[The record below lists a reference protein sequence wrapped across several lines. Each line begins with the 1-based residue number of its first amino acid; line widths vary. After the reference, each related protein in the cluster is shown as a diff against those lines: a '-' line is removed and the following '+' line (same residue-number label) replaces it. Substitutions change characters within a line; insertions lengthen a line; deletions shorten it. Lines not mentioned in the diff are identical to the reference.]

1 MTIIERDRSQIPS
14 FREWVKVCKDYDVYA
29 VGEAVSRNTD
39 MEKAQQEAAKE
50 ARQQMYTSRDEAD
63 FNCSNNGCGKN
74 SICLEDNHTWKKK
87 TILKF
92 VDEGSEGSQV
102 KWRAIYKLKGKQSCE
117 CEKISDKIG
126 YKPGLKQEFAAVRR
140 AMLRLN
146 KKNMEL
152 QRKRKTK
159 SIRKSTTR
167 RRR

>member
-1 MTIIERDRSQIPS
+1 MTIIARDRSQIPP
-14 FREWVKVCKDYDVYA
+14 FRKWVKVCKNYDVYA
-29 VGEAVSRNTD
+29 VGEAVSRNTTRK
-39 MEKAQQEAAKE
+39 KARDEAAIE
-50 ARQQMYTSRDEAD
+50 AKKQMYFSRDEAD
-63 FNCSNNGCGKN
+63 FNCSKNGCGKN
-74 SICLEDNHTWKKK
+74 SICLEDNHTWTKK
-87 TILKF
+87 TVLRY

-102 KWRAIYKLKGKQSCE
+102 KWRAIYTLKGKQYCE